1 MAGTHFKGP
10 ILFSA
15 QRPALENLNTGMWPD
30 QVYYMDDF
38 YAGALDET
46 HKWTIIKDAGA
57 TVAVLADT
65 VNGEVEL
72 RSAAGVDNDGGS
84 IQGKHEFLALPTTAG
99 EKLYFE
105 TRLKTVGATSTDIFV
120 GLGEVFITNPENIFN
135 TNNQIAFV
143 LTEGTGG
150 VITGRTKSGG
160 TTTTVTLSPTA
171 DVTLADDTFI
181 TLGFVAT
188 KGTTT
193 DKVEFFVNRK
203 KVGTSTTNI
212 PTANMKPQAASI
224 SGILGG
230 DAMNTKL
237 DYIMAAKDRDVSY
250 PGQPT

>member
-30 QVYYMDDF
+30 QVYYMDDL

-46 HKWTIIKDAGA
+46 LRWTIVKDSGA
-57 TVAVLADT
+57 TAAIVADT
-65 VNGEVEL
+65 LNGEIEL
-72 RSAAGVDNDGGS
+72 KSAAGVDNDGAS
-84 IQGKHEFLALPTTAG
+84 IQGKHEFLAVPTTAG

-105 TRLKTVGATSTDIFV
+105 TRLQTVGAGSTDIFV
-120 GLGEVFITNPENIFN
+120 GLGEVFTTNPENIFN

-143 LTEGTGG
+143 LTEGTSG

-171 DVTLADDTFI
+171 VVTLADDTFI

-212 PTANMKPQAASI
+212 PTANMKLQACSI
-224 SGILGG
+224 SGTLGG
-230 DAMNTKL
+230 EAMNTKI
-237 DYIMAAKDRDVSY
+237 DYIMAAKDRGVSY
-250 PGQPT
+250 PGQPS

>member
-10 ILFSA
+10 ILFSSA
-15 QRPALENLNTGMWPD
+15 RPALENLNTGQWPD

-46 HKWTIIKDAGA
+46 HKWTIVKDSGA

-99 EKLYFE
+99 NSLYFE

-135 TNNQIAFV
+135 TNNQIAFI

-160 TTTTVTLSPTA
+160 TTTSVTLSPTA

-188 KGTTT
+188 KGNNSDTV
-193 DKVEFFVNRK
+193 KFYVNRK
-203 KVGTSTTNI
+203 HVGTSQTNI

-250 PGQPT
+250 E

>member
-1 MAGTHFKGP
+1 
-10 ILFSA
+10 
-15 QRPALENLNTGMWPD
+15 
-30 QVYYMDDF
+30 
-38 YAGALDET
+38 
-46 HKWTIIKDAGA
+46 
-57 TVAVLADT
+57 
-65 VNGEVEL
+65 
-72 RSAAGVDNDGGS
+72 
-84 IQGKHEFLALPTTAG
+84 
-99 EKLYFE
+99 
-105 TRLKTVGATSTDIFV
+105 
-120 GLGEVFITNPENIFN
+120 
-135 TNNQIAFV
+135 
-143 LTEGTGG
+143 